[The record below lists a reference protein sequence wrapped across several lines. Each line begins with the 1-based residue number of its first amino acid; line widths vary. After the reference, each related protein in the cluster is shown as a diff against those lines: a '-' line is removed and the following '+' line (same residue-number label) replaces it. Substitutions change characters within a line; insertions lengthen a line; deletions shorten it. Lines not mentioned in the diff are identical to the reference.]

1 MPAPTKIYYGQ
12 IASGQWLDWVQ
23 VVNVSNED
31 SNVMAIARNEKGE
44 TVWSEEKI
52 LKQFQAW
59 VVPVEPASVKQ
70 ELSLVVSSDKGIV
83 GERHCHL
90 GTEVLAFPGAAPEFR
105 SVGRRLFYPEIVAG
119 CGDYFRVFNISDQPA
134 LVSIVVR
141 DINGKIAKQF
151 GGNPIPP
158 LGFWSFTDNETGNI
172 QGTLEIVSTQVVVSE
187 RHLHYGELIKGVAVG
202 QLAQVMDVTPLPMKI
217 YFAQIAAGTWND
229 WVQVIN
235 HSDEQAKVTAVT
247 RNDQGQTTWS
257 TEKALEPYQGWI
269 VPVDP
274 VADQTDFSLTVSADK
289 HIIGERHCHLEKQVL
304 PFPGACP
311 EMRTAGRRLFFPELV
326 AGSYDFFRV
335 LNITDQVSL
344 VNVIARNTE
353 GIIVNQVSY
362 QIPPFGYLTVPD
374 EATKNV
380 QGTLEMLSTQ
390 IVVAERHLHY
400 GQQYHPGV
408 AIGQLGQVI
417 D

>member
-44 TVWSEEKI
+44 TVWSGEKI

-134 LVSIVVR
+134 LVSVVVR
-141 DINGKIAKQF
+141 DINGKIVKQF

-269 VPVDP
+269 IPVDP

-326 AGSYDFFRV
+326 AGSYDFLRV
-335 LNITDQVSL
+335 LNITDQIAL
-344 VNVIARNTE
+344 VNVIVRNTE
-353 GIIVNQVSY
+353 GIIVRQASV
-362 QIPPFGYLTVPD
+362 QIPPFGYVTVPD
-374 EATKNV
+374 EATANA

>member
-44 TVWSEEKI
+44 TVWSGDKI

-134 LVSIVVR
+134 LVSVVVR
-141 DINGKIAKQF
+141 DINGKIVKQF

-269 VPVDP
+269 IPVDP

-335 LNITDQVSL
+335 LNITDQIAL
-344 VNVIARNTE
+344 VNVIVRNTE
-353 GIIVNQVSY
+353 GIIVRQASV
-362 QIPPFGYLTVPD
+362 QIPPFGYVTVPD
-374 EATKNV
+374 EATANA